1 MNLRRLLALAVGLF
15 LLSEYAA
22 AQVGSA
28 TGGIVGPIGASD
40 SVSIEVFRE
49 PDLATVGQLNR
60 RGEISMPLI
69 GKLKLSGLTTLA
81 AEKMI
86 EAKLK
91 DGYLVR
97 PQVRVRVTK
106 KTVRSVT
113 VLGEVRQPGVF
124 TIPNV
129 KPLTLVQ
136 AIGMAGGVTDIAN
149 SKKVVV
155 KNGVSGGAKNYNLR
169 QMQRGEVP
177 DLVLRDGDVV
187 TVLEAWF

>member
-1 MNLRRLLALAVGLF
+1 M
-15 LLSEYAA
+15 
-22 AQVGSA
+22 
-28 TGGIVGPIGASD
+28 GPIDASD

-49 PDLATVGQLNR
+49 PDLATSGQLSR
-60 RGEISMPLI
+60 KGEISMPLI
-69 GKLKLSGLTTLA
+69 GRLKLSGLTTLA

-86 EAKLK
+86 ETKLK

-97 PQVRVRVTK
+97 PQVRVRVTQ

-113 VLGEVRQPGVF
+113 VMGEVRQPGVF

-129 KPLTLVQ
+129 KALTLVQ
-136 AIGMAGGVTDIAN
+136 AIGMAGGLTDVAN

-155 KNGVSGGAKNYNLR
+155 KNGVSGAARTYNLKM
-169 QMQRGEVP
+169 MQRGQAS
-177 DLVLRDGDVV
+177 DLVLKDGDVI